1 MSHAQLME
9 LEFEANL
16 CEGLA
21 ERGWLYEDAG
31 KPFGWNVGLA
41 MVPGDVLHW
50 LNVQYPNEY
59 AKAVPEDLV
68 NGVKDAAERKLLQH
82 ITKELAKTTRMDPNT
97 GHPVG
102 GLLGVLR
109 RGFSYAQIGR
119 PTAKFGP
126 MVVFPPANPNLTEVV
141 EASDAVRL
149 RVLRQVR
156 FDTATNESID
166 VVLTANGIPLVTMEL
181 KTDNTQTVNHAVRQ
195 YKQDRKPGK
204 TRALLAPGRAL
215 VHFAVSNDLV
225 YMTTKLQGEDSVFLP
240 FNRGNDG
247 HEGNPPSD
255 GSSTNYLWR
264 DILARGSFM
273 RILKDFAL
281 WEPSKTGKKD
291 EGRLIFPRF
300 HQLRAVE
307 RVVGD
312 IETTGPGGRYLIWHS
327 AGSGKT
333 KTIAWLSHRLIRH
346 MSSGSKSTFDSVIV
360 VTDRTVLDENIRDDM
375 NLVQS
380 SRGLVFTVG
389 EKSGAKSPQLKK
401 ALLEGDHI
409 ITCTLQTFP
418 EVMKLIEDTS
428 ELRGRR
434 WAVIADEAHSS
445 QSGSTARDLK
455 ELLADVDLG
464 EDEDISADDLLQA
477 KDSAIAASSNITF
490 VALTATPKAKTLRLF
505 GTERD
510 GRWEAYD
517 TYTMAQAIE
526 EGFIL
531 DVLSNYST
539 YDMFLRVKKEL
550 EAETEIHVNTG
561 EAVTNI
567 VRYARL
573 HPTAI
578 AQKVRVVVEH
588 FRRNVA
594 HMLGGTA
601 KAMVVTSSRI
611 EAYHWSAKM
620 NEYIE
625 TQGYPDMRT
634 LVAFSGT
641 LTPDGTDGVTEA
653 GLNRRSDTA
662 KAFREEDAYRVLI
675 VANKFQTGFD
685 EPRLMA
691 MYVDKKLSGVATVQ
705 TLSRLNRNYPGKT
718 PPMVVDFRNSPQSI
732 EDDFKMYYSDAHV
745 NGDVDPNAL
754 YTIADRLD
762 TAGIYTA
769 TEMDAVAKAYLED
782 EGGEALA
789 KSLGPIKNRWN
800 GRWQQARLKKDK
812 PKREELESF
821 RADVIGYR
829 NAWQFLSQIVDY
841 QDPDLH
847 RRAILTTLLAR
858 NLHVDGIQPDD
869 SYLEGVQL
877 SGVKFMPSAIS
888 EDHSLTEG
896 GDGAIKLPEFEGE
909 HKSGGAPARGPLDEA
924 IDRVN
929 EMFQA
934 KGLDVSPTSV
944 AGFITTYW
952 GFLDANVEAVAM
964 AKNNTVAQLKASE
977 GFGGAVGVAVLK
989 TCQESQEIQSYMT
1002 DPAFLAQITEITAD
1016 ALHAQH
1022 HSKPSAD
1029 NSLES

>member
-9 LEFEANL
+9 LEFESSL
-16 CEGLA
+16 CTELA
-21 ERGWLYEDAG
+21 ERGWLYEDDG
-31 KPFGWNVGLA
+31 KPIGWDVALA
-41 MVPGDVLHW
+41 MVPTDVLVW
-50 LNVQYPNEY
+50 LRTQYPDEY
-59 AKAVPEDLV
+59 TKAVPDDLV
-68 NGVKDAAERKLLQH
+68 SGAKDIAERKLLQH
-82 ITKELAKTTRMDPNT
+82 ITKELAKNTRMDPTT

-102 GLLGVLR
+102 GLLGVLK
-109 RGFSYAQIGR
+109 RGFNYAQIGR

-126 MVVFPPANPNLTEVV
+126 MMVFPPANPQLTEVL
-141 EASDAVRL
+141 EASEAVRL
-149 RVLRQVR
+149 RILRQVR

-166 VVLTANGIPLVTMEL
+166 VVLTVNGIPVVTMEL
-181 KTDNTQTVNHAVRQ
+181 KTDNTQTVNQAIRQ
-195 YKQDRKPGK
+195 YKEDRKPGR
-204 TRALLAPGRAL
+204 TRELLAPGRSL

-225 YMTTKLQGEDSVFLP
+225 YMTSKLQGEDTVFLP
-240 FNRGNDG
+240 FNQGNEG

-264 DILARGSFM
+264 EVLARPTFM

-291 EGRLIFPRF
+291 EGRLVFPRF

-307 RVVGD
+307 RVIQD
-312 IETTGPGGRYLIWHS
+312 IESCGPGGRYLIWHS

-346 MSSGSKSTFDSVIV
+346 MSSSSKSTFDSVIV
-360 VTDRTVLDENIRDDM
+360 VTDRTVLDENIRHDM

-418 EVMKLIEDTS
+418 ELMKLIEDTS

-434 WAVIADEAHSS
+434 WAVVADEAHSS
-445 QSGSTARDLK
+445 QSGSAARSLK
-455 ELLADVDLG
+455 ELLVDVDLK
-464 EDEDISADDLLQA
+464 EDEDISADDLLQV

-490 VALTATPKAKTLRLF
+490 VALTATPKGKTLRLF

-510 GRWEAYD
+510 GRWEAFD

-539 YDMFLRVKKEL
+539 YDMFLRVKNEL
-550 EAETEIHVNTG
+550 DAETEIRVNTG
-561 EAVTNI
+561 EAVSNI

-601 KAMVVTSSRI
+601 KAMVVTSSRV
-611 EAYHWSAKM
+611 EAYHWSTKM
-620 NEYIE
+620 NDYIAS
-625 TQGYPDMRT
+625 QGYADMRT

-641 LTPDGTDGVTEA
+641 ITPDGTDGVTEI
-653 GLNRRSDTA
+653 GLNHRSDTA
-662 KAFREEDAYRVLI
+662 KSFREEDEYRVLI

-705 TLSRLNRNYPGKT
+705 TLSRLNRTYPGK
-718 PPMVVDFRNSPQSI
+718 PAPMVVDFRNQP
-732 EDDFKMYYSDAHV
+732 EDVQADFKVYYSDAHV

-762 TAGIYTA
+762 TADIYTLQ
-769 TEMDAVAKAYLED
+769 EMNLVAKAYLED
-782 EGGEALA
+782 EGGEALQ
-789 KSLGPIKNRWN
+789 KSLGLIKNRWS
-800 GRWQQARLKKDK
+800 GSWQQAKVKNDK
-812 PKREELESF
+812 SKREALESF

-847 RRAILTTLLAR
+847 RRAILATLLAR
-858 NLHVDGIQPDD
+858 NLHTDAIQHDD

-877 SGVKFMPSAIS
+877 SGVKFTPSAIS
-888 EDHSLTEG
+888 ENHSLTDG
-896 GDGAIKLPEFEGE
+896 GNGEIALPEFQGE
-909 HKSGGAPARGPLDEA
+909 HKSGGTPIQGPLDEA
-924 IDRVN
+924 ISRVN
-929 EMFQA
+929 EMFRA
-934 KGLDVSPTSV
+934 KGVEVNSASV

-952 GFLDANVEAVAM
+952 GFLDSNTEAVAM
-964 AKNNTVAQLKASE
+964 AKNNSAAQLKASE
-977 GFGGAVGVAVLK
+977 SFGGAVGLAMLK
-989 TCQESQEIQSYMT
+989 ACQESQEIQSYMA
-1002 DPAFLAQITEITAD
+1002 DPEFLAEIIKISAE
-1016 ALHAQH
+1016 ALHAEH
-1022 HSKPSAD
+1022 HTARSSD
-1029 NSLES
+1029 DHLDS

>member
-9 LEFEANL
+9 LEFEENL
-16 CEGLA
+16 CADLS
-21 ERGWLYEDAG
+21 ERGWLYEDNG
-31 KPFGWNVGLA
+31 KPTGWDIGLA
-41 MVPGDVLHW
+41 MVPTDVLHW
-50 LNVQYPNEY
+50 LSTQYPDEY
-59 AKAVPEDLV
+59 EKAVPDDLV
-68 NGVKDAAERKLLQH
+68 NGQKDDAERKLLQH
-82 ITKELAKTTRMDPNT
+82 ITKELAKATKMDPTT

-109 RGFSYAQIGR
+109 KGFTYAQVGR
-119 PTAKFGP
+119 PAAKFGP
-126 MVVFPPANPNLTEVV
+126 MMEFPPANPNLTEVV
-141 EASDAVRL
+141 EASDAVCL
-149 RVLRQVR
+149 RILRQVR

-166 VVLTANGIPLVTMEL
+166 VVLTANGIPVVTMEL
-181 KTDNTQTVNHAVRQ
+181 KTDNTQSVNHAIRQ

-225 YMTTKLQGEDSVFLP
+225 YMTTKLQGEDTVFLP
-240 FNRGNDG
+240 FNQGNEG

-264 DILARGSFM
+264 DILPRPTFM

-281 WEPSKTGKKD
+281 WEPSKTGKKN

-312 IETTGPGGRYLIWHS
+312 VEANGPGGRYLIWHS

-380 SRGLVFTVG
+380 SKGLVFTVG

-428 ELRGRR
+428 ELRGRH

-464 EDEDISADDLLQA
+464 DDENISADDLLQA

-490 VALTATPKAKTLRLF
+490 IALTATPKGKTLRLF

-510 GRWEAYD
+510 GRWEAFD

-550 EAETEIHVNTG
+550 EAETEIQVNTG

-567 VRYARL
+567 VRFARL

-611 EAYHWSAKM
+611 EAYHWSTKM
-620 NEYIE
+620 NEYIAS
-625 TQGYPDMRT
+625 QGYSDLRT

-641 LTPDGTDGVTEA
+641 LTPEGTDGVTEA
-653 GLNRRSDTA
+653 GLNQRSDTA
-662 KAFREEDAYRVLI
+662 KAFREEDEYRVLI

-705 TLSRLNRNYPGKT
+705 TLSRLNRTYPGK
-718 PPMVVDFRNSPQSI
+718 PAPMVVDFRNSPKSVQ
-732 EDDFKMYYSDAHV
+732 EDFKMYYSDAHV
-745 NGDVDPNAL
+745 DGDIDPNAL

-762 TAGIYTA
+762 TAGIYTMD
-769 TEMDAVAKAYLED
+769 EMGAVAQAYLED

-800 GRWQQARLKKDK
+800 GQWQQARLKKDK
-812 PKREELESF
+812 PQREALESF

-841 QDPDLH
+841 QDLDLH

-858 NLHVDGIQPDD
+858 NLHVDGTQHDD

-896 GDGAIKLPEFEGE
+896 GDGVIKLPVYEGE
-909 HKSGGAPARGPLDEA
+909 HKPGGAPARGPLDEA
-924 IDRVN
+924 IERVN

-934 KGLDVSPTSV
+934 KGVDVGPTSV

-952 GFLDANVEAVAM
+952 GFLDANAEAVAM
-964 AKNNTVAQLKASE
+964 AKHNSLTQLKASE
-977 GFGGAVGVAVLK
+977 SFGGAVGLAVLK
-989 TCQESQEIQSYMT
+989 ACQESQEIQSYMT
-1002 DPAFLAQITEITAD
+1002 DPGFLAEITKISAD
-1016 ALHAQH
+1016 ALHAQY
-1022 HSKPSAD
+1022 HSKPASEDA
-1029 NSLES
+1029 LEP